1 MTSILFLAL
10 GLALLAF
17 PTLRCAFFH
26 PVSLVWHGVRDL
38 YWWLCRHGYNVCPSG
53 ELVAFT
59 GLFGKGKT
67 SPPSTGWWGPT
78 TATTAARSGAP
89 GGRNMS
95 PSG

>member
-59 GLFGKGKT
+59 GLFGTEYPCCGMAIGSGVYFGRIAGT
-67 SPPSTGWWGPT
+67 N
-78 TATTAARSGAP
+78 AAALAK
-89 GGRNMS
+89 
-95 PSG
+95 